1 MTQSEGPEQ
10 VPNPAEDRRLWQRC
24 RTMDADE
31 DEAARFLD
39 LAAYA
44 DGLLDIEERERV
56 AALLTADTEAAADV
70 RAAQAPAVAERTSAG
85 LERIIARAS
94 AISSEADSASGKIIP
109 FAPRHGRRV
118 LQTFAEWGSLA
129 AAVALAGWLGF
140 AMGSDT
146 SLALSDH
153 RQPGDTGLLPE
164 LFDPGTGLLRDL
176 GEGLRT

>member
-1 MTQSEGPEQ
+1 MTQSEEPEQ
-10 VPNPAEDRRLWQRC
+10 APDPAEDRRLWQRC

-56 AALLTADTEAAADV
+56 AALLAADPEAAADV
-70 RAAQAPAVAERTSAG
+70 RAAQALAAAEPTSVG

-94 AISSEADSASGKIIP
+94 AISPDAGSVNGKVVP
-109 FAPRHGRRV
+109 FAPRRGRRL
-118 LQTFAEWGSLA
+118 LQSVAQWGSLA
-129 AAVALAGWLGF
+129 AAIALAGWLGF

-146 SLALSDH
+146 SLALSDR
-153 RQPGDTGLLPE
+153 RQPSDDRSPSRIVRS
-164 LFDPGTGLLRDL
+164 GTGLLRDL
-176 GEGLRT
+176 GEGMRT

>member
-1 MTQSEGPEQ
+1 MMHSEGPEQ
-10 VPNPAEDRRLWQRC
+10 APDPAEDRRLWQRC
-24 RTMDADE
+24 LTMDAEE

-44 DGLLDIEERERV
+44 EGLLDIEERERV
-56 AALLTADTEAAADV
+56 AALLATDIEAAADV
-70 RAAQAPAVAERTSAG
+70 RAAQALAVAERTSAG

-94 AISSEADSASGKIIP
+94 AILPEANSASGKIVP
-109 FAPRHGRRV
+109 FAPRPGRRLV
-118 LQTFAEWGSLA
+118 QTFARWGSLA

-140 AMGSDT
+140 AMGSGT
-146 SLALSDH
+146 SLALNDH
-153 RQPGDTGLLPE
+153 RQPSDTGLLPE